1 MTIFKQEGFG
11 SKALNS
17 WLKEI
22 QRNKILRLFGIA
34 ETNDG
39 EFIISKHVRN

>member
-17 WLKEI
+17 WLKDM
-22 QRNKILRLFGIA
+22 QRNKMLRLFGIA
-34 ETNDG
+34 ETDDG
-39 EFIISKHVRN
+39 ELYISEHARN